1 MAELSRAYI
10 DQHLP
15 GVQTYESFGRTI
27 VDMALRAGIDQLGD
41 REAPEADVASRVSL
55 RPVDLPLRGEITV
68 SGCIQVCVTIDGWTV
83 CIGVHN

>member
-1 MAELSRAYI
+1 MAELSRTYI

-27 VDMALRAGIDQLGD
+27 VDMALRAGMDQVGD
-41 REAPEADVASRVSL
+41 KEASDAEVASRISL
-55 RPVDLPLRGEITV
+55 RPVDLAFRGDIRV
-68 SGCIQVCVTIDGWTV
+68 SGCIQVCVTIGDWTV